1 MGKTEFDKNL
11 LKETEKF
18 SNVTLNRKADLQL
31 ILENCI
37 ANNLFKEFEDLAFTG
52 KYIEGLKRVLSKGAD
67 FNEID
72 NLDYVRKDLTVNM
85 ERILEEIRLTLSGS
99 DSATIN
105 HFENN
110 YLSLTPDNFKRLNE
124 LLGDLEQ
131 VKKYLNFLKRKD

>member
-1 MGKTEFDKNL
+1 MGKTGFDKNL

-37 ANNLFKEFEDLAFTG
+37 ANNFFKEFEDLVFTG

-72 NLDYVRKDLTVNM
+72 NLDYVRKDLTANM
-85 ERILEEIRLTLSGS
+85 EKILEEIRLTLSGS
-99 DSATIN
+99 DSVTIN